1 MRATHFRLVS
11 RANKSAASGKA
22 PTSLSLFDQGIVQIL
37 EASVTGLQPKQ
48 TYVLAFSRRPDGG
61 GPLEPLS
68 AFMTNPA
75 GAAIVNTT
83 GPVRQIVRGEAGYI
97 RRYFVIAP
105 ATMGPSGTTV
115 QYCPPNM
122 TGCAEQRKMSQA
134 GSPVQVQA
142 S

>member
-1 MRATHFRLVS
+1 M
-11 RANKSAASGKA
+11 
-22 PTSLSLFDQGIVQIL
+22 QIL
-37 EASVTGLQPKQ
+37 QASVTGLLPKQ
-48 TYVLAFSRRPDGG
+48 TYVLALSRRPDGG

-105 ATMGPSGTTV
+105 ATMGQSGTSV
-115 QYCPPNM
+115 QWCPPGM
-122 TGCAEQRKMSQA
+122 TGCSEQRKMSQV